1 MLPNFFIVGAPKAG
15 TTSLYD
21 YFRAHPEIYMSPVK
35 GPRFFCY
42 TRQADPWSYRFRTL
56 EDYQALF
63 DGVTAETA
71 VGEAT
76 ALYFE
81 YPATAGR
88 IAELVPD
95 ARIIA
100 VLREPVQRAFSIYH
114 MNLRDRGTYAGQGFL
129 EALEQDGKL
138 RKLYFDG
145 LKPFFERFPCE
156 NIKVILFDELATDPL
171 ATVQAL
177 YGFLGVRTDFV
188 PDLAVSNPG
197 GVPKNRLLHKI
208 LVDPRLRAFS
218 QKYVP
223 EPIVAAAKRIRSRNL
238 EKHRMTE
245 AERDGAYRFFHE
257 DLLRTQELIGIDLSR
272 WIRAQDTGAR
282 PAEQA
287 PPARRRP
294 PRFRASATGPA
305 QSEAKRPAIPISR
318 PGGSSARVP
327 SCRIR
332 VAIAMPS
339 RRWWI
344 TARPSVWT
352 IR

>member
-1 MLPNFFIVGAPKAG
+1 MTLPNFFIVGAPKAG

-42 TRQADPWSYRFRTL
+42 TRQADPWSYRYRTL
-56 EDYQALF
+56 DEYRALF
-63 DGVTAETA
+63 DGVTSEPA

-81 YPATAGR
+81 YPRTAAR

-114 MNLRDRGTYAGQGFL
+114 MNLRDRGTHAGLGFL
-129 EALEQDGKL
+129 PALERDGKL

-145 LKPFFERFPCE
+145 LNPFFERFPRE
-156 NIKVILFDELATDPL
+156 NIKVILFEELAADPL

-177 YGFLGVRTDFV
+177 YAFLGVRTDFV

-197 GVPKNRLLHKI
+197 GVPRNRLLHKI
-208 LVDPRLRAFS
+208 LVDPRLRAVS
-218 QKYVP
+218 RHLP
-223 EPIVAAAKRIRSRNL
+223 EPIVAAAKRVRSRNL
-238 EKHRMTE
+238 AKHRMTE

-257 DLLRTQELIGIDLSR
+257 DLLRTQDLIGIDLSR
-272 WIRAQDTGAR
+272 WIRA
-282 PAEQA
+282 
-287 PPARRRP
+287 
-294 PRFRASATGPA
+294 
-305 QSEAKRPAIPISR
+305 
-318 PGGSSARVP
+318 
-327 SCRIR
+327 
-332 VAIAMPS
+332 
-339 RRWWI
+339 
-344 TARPSVWT
+344 
-352 IR
+352 